1 MVDRNL
7 DWHHQIS
14 NVAAK
19 LNRANAMLSK
29 IRHFVNFDTLKSI
42 YHAILEP
49 YLNYSLTVWVQNA
62 NLIKKLLFLQ
72 KKPLRIMH
80 FLKRNA

>member
-62 NLIKKLLFLQ
+62 NLIKNFCSY
-72 KKPLRIMH
+72 
-80 FLKRNA
+80 KRNPCELCIF